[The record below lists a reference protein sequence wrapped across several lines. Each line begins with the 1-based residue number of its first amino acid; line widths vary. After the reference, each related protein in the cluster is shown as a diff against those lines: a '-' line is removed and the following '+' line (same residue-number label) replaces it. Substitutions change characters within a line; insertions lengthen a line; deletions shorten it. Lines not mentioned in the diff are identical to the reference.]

1 MQNTNIKTMTK
12 INFEEKLQLG
22 NTDLAIPSL
31 GIGAWAWGD
40 QLYWGY
46 GRSFGESE
54 VKSAFES
61 SLEAGVNF
69 FDTAEI
75 YGRGYSER
83 LLGNFLRQIDQPV
96 IIATKFMPFPW
107 RIQKKQM
114 LSALRN
120 SLERLGVSKVD
131 LYQIHSPTSIVSL
144 NTWSEGLADILERG
158 LTHTVGVSNFRV
170 PQLRRSYSIL
180 KQRGVPLASNQVE
193 FNLLNRN
200 NEFNGLLSFCQ
211 EFGIT
216 LLAYSPLSQGLLTG
230 KYSSKKPPPGIRGIR
245 YRSELL
251 SKISPLLRLMADIGR
266 EHNGKTIAQV
276 ALNWTICKGTVPIV
290 GVKTERQVRENIG
303 ALGWRLSPS
312 QIVALDKMSLELQS

>member
-1 MQNTNIKTMTK
+1 MTK
-12 INFEEKLQLG
+12 INIEETVQLG

-40 QLYWGY
+40 HLYWGY

-69 FDTAEI
+69 FDTAES

-83 LLGNFLRQIDQPV
+83 LLGNFVRQIDKPV

-114 LSALRN
+114 LSALRS
-120 SLERLGVSKVD
+120 SLERLGVLKVD

-144 NTWSEGLADILERG
+144 NTWSEGLADLVECG
-158 LTHTVGVSNFRV
+158 LSQTVGVSNFRV
-170 PQLRRSYSIL
+170 PQLRRSYAIL

-193 FNLLNRN
+193 LNLLNRN
-200 NEFNGLLSFCQ
+200 NEFNGLLSYCQ

-216 LLAYSPLSQGLLTG
+216 MLAYSPLAQGLLTG
-230 KYSSKKPPPGIRGIR
+230 NYSPKKPPPGIRGIR
-245 YRSELL
+245 YRSDLL

-312 QIVALDKMSLELQS
+312 QVAALDKVSLEIQS